1 MINKKSKGTNAEREL
16 IHLFW
21 QSGWAAFRAAGSGSM
36 RYPCPDIIAGNN
48 VKKFAIECK
57 TSADTKKY
65 LTKDEIND
73 LKKFSTMFGAQ
84 AWVGVRFNNLEWF
97 FLTLEDLE
105 ETENSFAVSIE
116 LAKRK
121 GLTFNQLIEY

>member
-1 MINKKSKGTNAEREL
+1 
-16 IHLFW
+16 
-21 QSGWAAFRAAGSGSM
+21 M